1 MPGVRIEAHESC
13 TRTRRDDNQGAGT
26 IVGSGDTESFVH
38 LHVHTEY
45 SMLDGAARLGELFA
59 ETSRLGMPALAM
71 TDHGNVFG
79 AFDFYSKATA
89 AGVKPIIGME
99 AYLTPNTSR
108 FERTRVR
115 WSGGGGDDVS
125 GGGAFT
131 HMTLLAENTAGM
143 HNLFRLAS
151 RASLEGFFYKPRA
164 DRELL
169 AQHAG
174 GLIGTTGCPSGEIQT
189 WLRIGN
195 YANARQ
201 SAAEFRDIFGP
212 GNFFLEL
219 MDHGLDIETR
229 VREDLLRLARD
240 LDLPM
245 IATNDLHYTHAGDDD
260 THEVLLCVQSGK
272 TLADPNRLKFDAR
285 DFYLKSPAE
294 MRSLWSDKYDLREAC
309 DNTLLIAERCDVSF
323 TEGTGTYM
331 PKFPV
336 PTGEDEGS
344 WFVKEVDRGL
354 ATRYPAGVP
363 NEVRARAD
371 YEVAMI
377 LQMGFPSYFLVVA
390 DLINWART
398 HGIRVGPGRGSAA
411 GSLVA
416 YAMRITAL
424 DPLEHG
430 LLFERFLN
438 PERVSMPDIDI
449 DFDERRRAEVMAYV
463 TDKYGD
469 DRVAQVVTYGTIKA
483 KQAVKDSARVLGYPF
498 SMGERI
504 TKAMPQPVMGKDVP
518 LSKIFDP
525 THERYGEGG
534 EFRALCDGDAEV
546 KRVFETAEGLE
557 GLKRQWGVHACA
569 VIMSSA
575 TLTDVIPI
583 MKREQDGAII
593 TQFDYPTCEA
603 LGLLKMDFL
612 GLRNLTVVDD
622 ALSNIKAS
630 RGETVVIEDLS
641 FTDPAAYGLLAR
653 GDTLGV
659 FQLDGGPMR
668 ALLRSLRPD
677 CFDHITAV
685 LALYRPGPM
694 GANAHNDYADRKNG
708 RKPVV
713 AIHPELEEPLAEIL
727 GETYGLIV
735 YQEQVMAIA
744 QKVAGYSLA
753 GADLLRRAM
762 GKKKKKELEQQY
774 ETFSSGM
781 AARGFSAAAVK
792 VLWDTLLPFC
802 DYGFNKSHG
811 AGYAVVSY
819 WTAYL
824 KANYPAEY
832 MAALLTSVRD
842 DKDKSA
848 IYLAEC
854 RRMGIKVLPPCVNS
868 SAADFTPTGGDI
880 RFGLTAIRNVGSN
893 VVTSVITARLAKGE
907 FADFA
912 DFLRKVD
919 AVVCNKRTIEA
930 LIKGGAF
937 DSLGHPRR
945 GLMNVF
951 ELAVDAVL
959 DTKRAE
965 AIGQFDLF
973 GTDPSAGGVD
983 VFAVQ
988 VPAGEWDKKV
998 LLQFEREMLGLYV
1011 SDHPLF
1017 GLEHVLAGAA
1027 DQSIAAIQ
1035 AEAFGEPQSVT
1046 LAGILSSVNRRMTK
1060 AGAPWAQAVLEDLE
1074 GSIEV
1079 MFFPQTYGQV
1089 AMNIAEDAVVA
1100 IRGRTDAREDAVKLI
1115 AADITVLDTTAG
1127 PRGPVMVTMAPSRC
1141 TPPVVD
1147 RLKDV
1152 LATHPGTTEVHLRL
1166 VNGEREHVLRLG
1178 DGFRVT
1184 PSAGLMG
1191 DLKALFGP
1199 AAISA

>member
-1 MPGVRIEAHESC
+1 MA
-13 TRTRRDDNQGAGT
+13 
-26 IVGSGDTESFVH
+26 SGDTDSFVH

-45 SMLDGAARLGELFA
+45 SMLDGAARLTELFA
-59 ETSRLGMPALAM
+59 ETARMGMPALAM

-79 AFDFYSKATA
+79 AYDFYKKAA
-89 AGVKPIIGME
+89 ATGIKPIIGME

-108 FERTRVR
+108 YDRSRVR
-115 WSGGGGDDVS
+115 WSGGGEDDVS

-131 HMTLLAENTAGM
+131 HMTLLAENTLGM
-143 HNLFRLAS
+143 HNLFRLSS
-151 RASLEGFFYKPRA
+151 RSSLEGFFYKPRA

-169 AQHAG
+169 SQYAS
-174 GLIGTTGCPSGEIQT
+174 GLIATTGCPSGEIQT
-189 WLRIGN
+189 WLRIGQ
-195 YANARQ
+195 YDKARA
-201 SAAEFRDIFGP
+201 SAAEFRDIFGA

-219 MDHGLDIETR
+219 MDHGLAVETR
-229 VREDLLRLARD
+229 VREDLLRLGRD
-240 LDLPM
+240 LELPI
-245 IATNDLHYTHAGDDD
+245 IATNDLHYTHADDAD

-272 TLADPNRLKFDAR
+272 TMADPNRFKFDGR

-294 MRSLWSDKYDLREAC
+294 MRSLWADKHDLRAAC
-309 DNTLLIAERCDVSF
+309 DNTLLIAERCNVEF
-323 TEGTGTYM
+323 TEGANLM
-331 PKFPV
+331 PRFPV
-336 PTGEDEGS
+336 PRGEDEDS
-344 WFVKEVDRGL
+344 WFAKEVETGL
-354 ATRYPAGVP
+354 ATRYPNGLSDA
-363 NEVRARAD
+363 VRQRAD

-390 DLINWART
+390 DLIGWARK

-416 YAMRITAL
+416 YAMRITGL

-438 PERVSMPDIDI
+438 PARVSMPDIDI
-449 DFDERRRAEVMAYV
+449 DFDERRRGEVMAYV
-463 TDKYGD
+463 TAKYGD

-483 KQAVKDSARVLGYPF
+483 KQAVKDASRVLGYPF
-498 SMGERI
+498 AMGEKI
-504 TKAMPQPVMGKDVP
+504 TKAMPPSVMGKDVP
-518 LSKIFDP
+518 LSKVFDKTDP
-525 THERYGEGG
+525 RYGEGG
-534 EFRALCDGDAEV
+534 EFRALCENDPEV
-546 KRVFETAEGLE
+546 KRVVETAQGLE

-569 VIMSSA
+569 VIMSSEPLVD
-575 TLTDVIPI
+575 TIPI

-622 ALSNIKAS
+622 ALANIKAN
-630 RGETVVIEDLS
+630 RGETILIEDLP
-641 FTDPAAYGLLAR
+641 FDDHATYDLLAR

-659 FQLDGGPMR
+659 FQLDGGPLR
-668 ALLRSLRPD
+668 ALLRAMRPEL
-677 CFDHITAV
+677 FDHITAV
-685 LALYRPGPM
+685 IALYRPGPM
-694 GANAHNDYADRKNG
+694 GANAHNDYADRKNN

-713 AIHPELEEPLAEIL
+713 PIHPELDEPLRDIL
-727 GETYGLIV
+727 GETYGLVV

-744 QKVAGYSLA
+744 QRVAGYSLA
-753 GADLLRRAM
+753 SADLLRRAM
-762 GKKKKKELEQQY
+762 GKKKKKELEEQY
-774 ETFSSGM
+774 
-781 AARGFSAAAVK
+781 AAFSAGMVERGYSAPAVK
-792 VLWDTLLPFC
+792 ALWETLLPFC

-824 KANYPAEY
+824 KANYPGEY

-868 SAADFTPTGGDI
+868 SDAQFTPTGTDI

-893 VVTSVITARLAKGE
+893 VVASVVATRQSMGE
-907 FADFA
+907 FSDFG

-930 LIKGGAF
+930 LINGGAF
-937 DSLGHPRR
+937 DSLGHSRR

-951 ELAVDAVL
+951 EPAVDAVL

-965 AIGQFDLF
+965 AVGQFDLF
-973 GTDPSAGGVD
+973 GTLGDAGPADD
-983 VFAVQ
+983 VFAVR
-988 VPAGEWDKKV
+988 VPPGEWDKKV

-1017 GLEHVLAGAA
+1017 GLEHILGACA
-1027 DQSIAAIQ
+1027 DMSIATAH
-1035 AEAFGEPQSVT
+1035 AESCDEPQSVT
-1046 LAGILSSVNRRMTK
+1046 LTGIVSSVKRRVTK
-1060 AGAPWAQAVLEDLE
+1060 AGAPWASVVLEDLE

-1079 MFFPQTYGQV
+1079 MFFPTSYAQV
-1089 AMNIAEDAVVA
+1089 ALSIAEDAIVA
-1100 IRGRTDAREDAVKLI
+1100 IKGRTDAREDTVKLI
-1115 AADITVLDTTAG
+1115 GSDLTLLDTSAVA
-1127 PRGPVMVTMAPSRC
+1127 RGPVVVTMAPARC
-1141 TPPVVD
+1141 TPPMVD
-1147 RLKDV
+1147 RLRDV

-1166 VNGEREHVLRLG
+1166 VNGEREHLLRLG
-1178 DGFRVT
+1178 DGYRVT
-1184 PSAGLMG
+1184 PSTALMG
-1191 DLKALFGP
+1191 DLKALLGP
-1199 AAISA
+1199 MAVSA